1 MLRRVSVTMVAI
13 GLAMAGAG
21 ATPLGA
27 GAESGSALC
36 GFNGAGAVAPPV
48 NYQEHASTYRFTGTL
63 TCGSSDSTV
72 SSGTV
77 TALGAGSIGCFRG
90 DHSAVLRVAWNNG
103 RSSTLTVHFSDV
115 LAALVGTGTVRDGE
129 FAGQPAGIQL
139 IFYSPEA
146 LNCAQVGIT
155 SAQLSGSV
163 QVGA

>member
-1 MLRRVSVTMVAI
+1 MLRRVSASMAAT
-13 GLAMAGAG
+13 GLAMAGVG

-63 TCGSSDSTV
+63 TCGSSDTTV
-72 SSGTV
+72 TSGTV

-90 DHSAVLRVAWNNG
+90 DHNAVLQVAWNNG

-115 LAALVGTGTVRDGE
+115 LAALVGSGTVKDGE
-129 FAGQPAGIQL
+129 FAGRPVGIQL
-139 IFYSPEA
+139 LFYSPEA
-146 LNCAQVGIT
+146 LNCAQAGI
-155 SAQLSGSV
+155 SAAQLSGSV
-163 QVGA
+163 QIGA